1 MVVEHVIL
9 RKRAAREGPSAGE
22 YERRDFL
29 ASMAMGVGSL
39 LTPVIFSKLRAAIG
53 PLDAGGDGPGGRGA
67 DGRRVGAR
75 RGRYA
80 RAWVAATLAGVAVT
94 TGADMVARRSSA
106 VADAGA
112 AGGGSAGAAGSA
124 GSAGAEGAAGAV
136 CADERRAEG
145 HDDPSDVEAASCET
159 RAVRMHRLRADMRA
173 HRAREVAA
181 VAGVATVAM
190 GGVWTMTAWAALTA
204 PSRLWRRRVVA
215 DIGSGPLAVGLAI
228 VGWDFLYYWNH
239 RVGHESRFLWAS
251 HVVHHSSERYNLMT
265 ALRQPIADFFGSAVP
280 YSLLCLFGVSPEV
293 LATARGVNL
302 LYQFWIHT
310 EVVDHIGRSEAV
322 LNAPSHHRV
331 HHGSNPRYLDRNYG
345 SILIVWDRLFGSFTP
360 EEEPVV
366 YGLTKNIHTFN
377 PGRIAGHEYA
387 DILRDVYRS
396 ATWGDRLSYALRGPG
411 WAYRRNAERSVGV

>member
-53 PLDAGGDGPGGRGA
+53 PLDAGGDGPGGGGA

-94 TGADMVARRSSA
+94 TGADMVARRSSP
-106 VADAGA
+106 V
-112 AGGGSAGAAGSA
+112 
-124 GSAGAEGAAGAV
+124 AGAEG
-136 CADERRAEG
+136 R
-145 HDDPSDVEAASCET
+145 DDPSDVEAASCET

-265 ALRQPIADFFGSAVP
+265 ALRQPIADFFGSAIP

-396 ATWGDRLSYALRGPG
+396 ATWGDRLAYALRGPG
-411 WAYRRNAERSVGV
+411 WAYRHNAERSVGV